1 MASVRTTVSLPESL
15 FAEIKKE
22 AKKRGMSVSKFVAL
36 SLEELI
42 MNQKKKKAAM
52 QILEMVERKPLSKE
66 EVELATTELKKL
78 ENEWKE

>member
-22 AKKRGMSVSKFVAL
+22 AKKRGISVSKFVAL

-52 QILEMVERKPLSKE
+52 QILEMVERRPLSKE